1 MSSFSF
7 DLTVLDTFGKE
18 TLEQAPRKVALEV
31 FSRVVKKTPVKTG
44 RARGNWQVSV
54 GSPVDGVL
62 DVEDKGGGATISAIT
77 NGVESWEPIKSA
89 IFLSNNVPYIGKLER
104 GGSQQQAP
112 DGMVK
117 TTLSEYRGIVN
128 DVARETGK

>member
-7 DLTVLDTFGKE
+7 DLTVLETFGKE

-62 DVEDKGGGATISAIT
+62 DVEDKAGGATISAIT
-77 NGVESWEPIKSA
+77 NGIESWEPIKAA
-89 IFLSNNVPYIGKLER
+89 IFLSNNVPYIGALENGR
-104 GGSQQQAP
+104 SAQAP